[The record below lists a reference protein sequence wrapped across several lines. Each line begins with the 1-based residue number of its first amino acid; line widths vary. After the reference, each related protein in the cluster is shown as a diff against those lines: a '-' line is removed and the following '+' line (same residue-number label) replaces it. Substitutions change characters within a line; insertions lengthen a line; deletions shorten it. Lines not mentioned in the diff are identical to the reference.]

1 MNRSMGTRAAAALSL
16 ALAFAFSAG
25 EAAAQQGK
33 LPFELFSAA
42 EAQKEQKAAA
52 DHVEPPR
59 MRSSAPPRPG
69 PAIKVLAPSITSA
82 VAAPLRIELVFE
94 PLPGSRIVPGSF
106 RVLYG
111 VLKID
116 LTERLRRHATVTESG
131 VVVEQAMVPDGVH
144 RLFIQ
149 VADDKGNQA
158 EHELRV
164 RVGATS

>member
-1 MNRSMGTRAAAALSL
+1 MQRSMAILAAAGL
-16 ALAFAFSAG
+16 ALVLAAG
-25 EAAAQQGK
+25 PAAAQQGK
-33 LPFELFSAA
+33 IPFELFSAA

-52 DHVEPPR
+52 EHVEPPR
-59 MRSSAPPRPG
+59 MRSSTPPRPG
-69 PAIKVLAPSITSA
+69 PAIKVLAPSVTSA
-82 VAAPLRIELVFE
+82 VAAPLRIELAFE
-94 PLPGSRIVPGSF
+94 PLAGARIVPGSF